1 MRSLMNRIQLI
12 EATINEEDGLT
23 CEDVEL
29 CLSCMPKELADAVLK
44 KLLEI
49 AKEKRAA
56 GEFNHLPIQM
66 SIAAIIEPRLFAVME
81 PVQSVQKTA
90 SDTSFKTTFSPP
102 LAG

>member
-56 GEFNHLPIQM
+56 GEFNHLPIQR
-66 SIAAIIEPRLFAVME
+66 SGKQKSRSGLHGKTLELILSNLRSECAAALREKLEIR
-81 PVQSVQKTA
+81 
-90 SDTSFKTTFSPP
+90 
-102 LAG
+102 G